1 MGGGRPA
8 SAYALA
14 LAHLDCVKSLN
25 IKQKRNRRIVRAMKS
40 PTIAGTV
47 VSAKGPNASRKEKK
61 LHSVLSPKISLFN
74 NWGHSRAW
82 VRNL

>member
-61 LHSVLSPKISLFN
+61 LHSVLEITKNITFQQL
-74 NWGHSRAW
+74 GA
-82 VRNL
+82 

>member
-47 VSAKGPNASRKEKK
+47 VSAKGPNASKK
-61 LHSVLSPKISLFN
+61 D
-74 NWGHSRAW
+74 R
-82 VRNL
+82 RNYKVS

>member
-1 MGGGRPA
+1 MCVPSRVIVGGGRPA

-25 IKQKRNRRIVRAMKS
+25 IKQKRNRRIVSAMKS

-47 VSAKGPNASRKEKK
+47 VSAKGPRASKNK
-61 LHSVLSPKISLFN
+61 SFY
-74 NWGHSRAW
+74 WA
-82 VRNL
+82 

>member
-47 VSAKGPNASRKEKK
+47 VSAKGPNASKKERKITNCLKK
-61 LHSVLSPKISLFN
+61 IRRM
-74 NWGHSRAW
+74 GA
-82 VRNL
+82 

>member
-1 MGGGRPA
+1 MVGGGRPA

-61 LHSVLSPKISLFN
+61 LHSVLEITKNITFQQL
-74 NWGHSRAW
+74 GA
-82 VRNL
+82 

>member
-47 VSAKGPNASRKEKK
+47 VSAKGPNASKKIKKK
-61 LHSVLSPKISLFN
+61 L
-74 NWGHSRAW
+74 
-82 VRNL
+82 

>member
-47 VSAKGPNASRKEKK
+47 VSAKGPNASKMKEEITNCLKK
-61 LHSVLSPKISLFN
+61 IRRM
-74 NWGHSRAW
+74 GA
-82 VRNL
+82 